1 MANIR
6 TATDKVLDPRRLESG
21 VEHGSDLFAYA
32 LVVLAIMTLVSIF
45 HVWSRVKVVD
55 LNLKVG
61 EMRKELKE
69 QEQEQGRL
77 KLEVASLKAPAR
89 IESIAKGELGLSLPT
104 EQQIVVVK

>member
-1 MANIR
+1 MI
-6 TATDKVLDPRRLESG
+6 
-21 VEHGSDLFAYA
+21 
-32 LVVLAIMTLVSIF
+32 VLAIMTVVSIF

-55 LNLKVG
+55 LNLQVG
-61 EMRKELKE
+61 EMRKQLKE

-104 EQQIVVVK
+104 EQQIIVVK

>member
-1 MANIR
+1 MANSR
-6 TATDKVLDPRRLESG
+6 TATDKVLDPRRLDSA
-21 VEHGSDLFAYA
+21 VEHGSEFFTYA
-32 LVVLAIMTLVSIF
+32 MIVLAIMTVVSIF

-55 LNLKVG
+55 LNLQVG
-61 EMRKELKE
+61 EMRKQLKE

-104 EQQIVVVK
+104 EQQIIVVK

>member
-21 VEHGSDLFAYA
+21 VEHGSDFFAYA
-32 LVVLAIMTLVSIF
+32 LVVLAIMTLVSVF

>member
-21 VEHGSDLFAYA
+21 VEHGSDFFTYA
-32 LVVLAIMTLVSIF
+32 LAVLAIMTLVSIF

-89 IESIAKGELGLSLPT
+89 IEAIAKGELGLSLPT
-104 EQQIVVVK
+104 EQQIVVIK